1 MHKEESTR
9 VIMRRGARELSQQ
22 EVENVMGAL
31 HTAATCTVTVNPFTG
46 SLDSDAHH
54 C

>member
-1 MHKEESTR
+1 MQQCENNR

-22 EVENVMGAL
+22 EVESVSGAL
-31 HTAATCTVTVNPFTG
+31 RMAAVCTVTVNPFTG
-46 SLDSDAHH
+46 SLDSDAHP